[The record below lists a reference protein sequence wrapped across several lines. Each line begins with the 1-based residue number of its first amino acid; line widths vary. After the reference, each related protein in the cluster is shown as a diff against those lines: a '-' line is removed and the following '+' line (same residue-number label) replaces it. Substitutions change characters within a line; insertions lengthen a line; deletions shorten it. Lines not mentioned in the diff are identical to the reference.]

1 MSQNK
6 EEASQQQHKPR
17 QKRRNDFN
25 IGSIIGRG
33 AFGEVRQVE
42 DKETHIHYAMK
53 ILSKAHIIREQKM
66 NYVTSER
73 DAMTRLHHPNILR
86 LFLTFQDKANLYFV
100 IELAQNG
107 DLQKVLDR
115 YYAIDIN
122 ISKIVLGQVLLAL
135 AHIHK
140 SKIIHRDIKP
150 ENILL
155 DSSNRVKIT
164 DFGTAKLFGKDDAFA
179 CERGSFVGSADY
191 VSPEIIKETAVGP
204 ATDLWSYGC
213 LIYTLLV
220 GRAPFHAESNYATFL
235 NIEGNK
241 YELPSF
247 LPEDAK
253 DLISK
258 ILVNNPTK
266 RLGYDSQNSDYE
278 QIRNHPFFN
287 GIDWNKLPFIP
298 ISGFKSY
305 SPAIEASGLTETIL
319 QNQNLVNSVLIDNEK
334 VVFEGKVTLLHQ
346 QNDKIDFTDDDESDM
361 LFEMKNFLMVLTDA
375 PRLLLISVENS
386 EIEAEIDLTV
396 DLVVKKDGP
405 GRMTIGTC
413 RFLVDENEAVKW
425 VDLIKNQIGLQTKN
439 E

>member
-1 MSQNK
+1 MSQTKNDP
-6 EEASQQQHKPR
+6 QQQNKPR

-25 IGSIIGRG
+25 IGSIIGHG
-33 AFGEVRQVE
+33 AFGEVVQVE
-42 DKETHIHYAMK
+42 DKETGIHYAMK
-53 ILSKAHIIREQKM
+53 ILSKAHVIREKKM

-107 DLQKVLDR
+107 DLQKVLDH
-115 YYAIDIN
+115 YYSIDID
-122 ISKIVLGQVLLAL
+122 ISKILLGQILLAI

-140 SKIIHRDIKP
+140 NKIIHRDIKP

-164 DFGTAKLFGKDDAFA
+164 DFGTAKLFGKDEVFL

-191 VSPEIIKETAVGP
+191 VSPETIKETSVGP

-220 GRAPFHAESNYATFL
+220 GRAPFHAESNYNTFI
-235 NIEGNK
+235 NIENNK

-258 ILVNNPTK
+258 ILISDPEK
-266 RLGYDSQNSDYE
+266 RLGCNSQDTDYE
-278 QIRNHPFFN
+278 PIRNHPFFA
-287 GIDWNKLPFIP
+287 GINWNEISYTP

-305 SPAIEASGLTETIL
+305 LPAIEASGLSETIL
-319 QNQNLVNSVLIDNEK
+319 HNQNIVNSVLIDNEK
-334 VVFEGKVTLLHQ
+334 VIHEGNVTILHQ
-346 QNDKIDFTDDDESDM
+346 QNDLSDFTDDDESDM
-361 LFEMKNFLMVLTDA
+361 LFEMKGLLMVLTDH
-375 PRLLLISVENS
+375 PRLLLISKNNS

-396 DLVVKKDGP
+396 DLTVKKDGP
-405 GRMTIGTC
+405 SRITIGTC
-413 RFLVDENEAVKW
+413 HFLADESEIDKW
-425 VDLIKNQIGLQTKN
+425 VELIKNQINLQAKN